1 MEDQVK
7 VWLPYAE
14 EIRVIRVTCAFCSN
28 EEDIECSDFDDATKE
43 EVLKMLAGEGWDELT
58 SDSVEGLAC
67 RACVADI
74 RGDK

>member
-7 VWLPYAE
+7 AWIPYAE

-28 EEDIECSDFDDATKE
+28 EEDHERSDFNDATKE
-43 EVLKMLAGEGWDELT
+43 EVLKMLADEGWKELT

-67 RACVADI
+67 RACVEEL
-74 RGDK
+74 KQ